1 MPADYR
7 AALASDETT
16 MDLRSFYRSELFT
29 FDLSLPSLLHSAHAQ
44 PVEDEQKGIRYDRA
58 AMTVP
63 RYSDAEAAMQY
74 LMWALEYI
82 EKAGNQKAAQHIR
95 IALEALRE
103 ATHND

>member
-1 MPADYR
+1 MHR
-7 AALASDETT
+7 ATLASDETT
-16 MDLRSFYRSELFT
+16 MDLSSFHRPELFT

-63 RYSDAEAAMQY
+63 QDSDAEAAMQY

-103 ATHND
+103 GTHSD